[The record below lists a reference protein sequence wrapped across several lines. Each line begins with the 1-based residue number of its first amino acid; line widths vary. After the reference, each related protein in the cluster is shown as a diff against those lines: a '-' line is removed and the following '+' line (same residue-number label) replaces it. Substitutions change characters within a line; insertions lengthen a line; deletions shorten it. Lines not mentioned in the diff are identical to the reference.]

1 MAAATDRAI
10 DLYLEDVKALIIG
23 SYNALGI
30 RASGFFGAT
39 LAVINQKIVM
49 VGYGK
54 FIGRGT
60 GVKPSSKVPVQPILD
75 WMRSKNIRPQ
85 DGRTL
90 EQAANAIA
98 QKISN
103 LGTEIFRGRG
113 GIPYREI
120 EERALNEHFDNIADA
135 MQIDTLRDAGFQKL

>member
-1 MAAATDRAI
+1 MAQATDRAI

-39 LAVINQKIVM
+39 LTVINQMIVM

-54 FIGRGT
+54 FIGKNT
-60 GVKPSSKVPVQPILD
+60 GVRVFPLLQPILD
-75 WMRSKNIRPQ
+75 WMRSKGVRPRGDNTARQ
-85 DGRTL
+85 TAFL
-90 EQAANAIA
+90 IA
-98 QKISN
+98 RKIAE

>member
-10 DLYLEDVKALIIG
+10 NSYLEEVKGFILFAY
-23 SYNALGI
+23 SSLGI
-30 RASGFFGAT
+30 RASGFFGAS
-39 LAVINQKIVM
+39 LRIENGKIVM

-54 FIGRGT
+54 FIGKGT
-60 GVKPSSKVPVQPILD
+60 GVKVFPPLQPILD
-75 WMRSKNIRPQ
+75 WMRFKNIRPRGDNTERQ
-85 DGRTL
+85 TAFL
-90 EQAANAIA
+90 IA
-98 QKISN
+98 KKIAE